1 MAVGPVRSLR
11 AVDPRQ
17 VYGPQAAAQPRVSFA
32 DQLDSAVQEINRLQL
47 ARDEKIASMV
57 SGEVTDVHEVMVAA
71 EEAQL
76 AFELLLEIRNKL
88 LEAYQE
94 VMRMQV

>member
-1 MAVGPVRSLR
+1 MAVGPVRSLG

-17 VYGPQAAAQPRVSFA
+17 VYQQNAASQPRAGFA
-32 DQLDSAVQEINRLQL
+32 EQLGMAVDEVNRLQL
-47 ARDEKIASMV
+47 ARDEKIEAMV
-57 SGEVTDVHEVMVAA
+57 SGEVADVHEVMIAA

-76 AFELLLEIRNKL
+76 AFELMLEVRNKL

-94 VMRMQV
+94 VMRMHV

>member
-1 MAVGPVRSLR
+1 MSVGPVRSLG

-17 VYGPQAAAQPRVSFA
+17 VYGQNAAAQPRASFP
-32 DQLDSAVQEINRLQL
+32 DQLAAAVQEVNRVQL
-47 ARDEKIASMV
+47 ARDEKITAMV
-57 SGEVTDVHEVMVAA
+57 SGEVTDVHEVMIAA

-76 AFELLLEIRNKL
+76 TFELLLEVRNKL

-94 VMRMQV
+94 VMRMQA